1 MFLFHI
7 YVSTTLPHPSSLS
20 KKNKY
25 NKKQYEIK
33 KNDAKNTKGCFTFK
47 NNNKIIE
54 IYLRAKL
61 NVFLYCQYFPV
72 LTKIF
77 L

>member
-33 KNDAKNTKGCFTFK
+33 KMMQKTQKDALPLKTITK
-47 NNNKIIE
+47 
-54 IYLRAKL
+54 
-61 NVFLYCQYFPV
+61 
-72 LTKIF
+72 
-77 L
+77 